1 MPLSFEQINDSY
13 MDILKELGNI
23 GAGNAATSLS
33 EILNRRIDMSVPK
46 ARIVGF
52 NELER
57 IIGPEDF
64 LVAATYLEFTGDI
77 QGTIM
82 FVLSRDSAKNL
93 LLLLMGYEVSSEEGD
108 VFSEFEVSA
117 LQEVGNILAGA
128 YLGAVS
134 RFTKLTMKLS
144 VPSFAFDMIGAV
156 LSVPLIEFGYLSD
169 KALFIETDF
178 INGCDSIKGDFLVIP
193 DMESYS
199 TVLKSLGVI

>member
-1 MPLSFEQINDSY
+1 MALSFDQINDSY

-33 EILNRRIDMSVPK
+33 VMLNRRIDMSVPK
-46 ARIVGF
+46 ATIVGF
-52 NELER
+52 NELES
-57 IIGPEDF
+57 IMGSEDL
-64 LVAATYLEFTGDI
+64 LVAAIYLEFTGDI

-82 FVLSRDSAKNL
+82 FVLNQDSAKNL
-93 LLLLMGYEVSSEEGD
+93 ISLLMGIEVNPEESD
-108 VFSEFEVSA
+108 VFSEFEISA

-156 LSVPLIEFGYLSD
+156 LSVPLIEFGHLSD
-169 KALFIETDF
+169 RALFIETDF
-178 INGCDSIKGDFLVIP
+178 LYGCDSIKGDFLVIP

-199 TVLKSLGVI
+199 IVLKALGVM

>member
-1 MPLSFEQINDSY
+1 MSLSFEQINESY

-33 EILNRRIDMSVPK
+33 VMLNRRIDMSVPQ

-52 NELER
+52 GDLES
-57 IIGPEDF
+57 IIGPEDA
-64 LVAATYLEFTGDI
+64 LVAAIYLEFTGDI

-82 FVLSRDSAKNL
+82 FVLSQDSAKNL
-93 LLLLMGYEVSSEEGD
+93 LLLLIGCEMNPKGSD
-108 VFSEFEVSA
+108 AFSELEISA
-117 LQEVGNILAGA
+117 LQEVGNIVAGA
-128 YLGAVS
+128 YLGAVA
-134 RFTKLTMKLS
+134 RFTNLTMKLS

-156 LSVPLIEFGYLSD
+156 LSVPLIEFGQMSD

-178 INGCDSIKGDFLVIP
+178 LNGGDSIKGDFLVIP

-199 TVLKSLGVI
+199 IILNALGVM

>member
-13 MDILKELGNI
+13 MDILKEWGNI

-33 EILNRRIDMSVPK
+33 VMLNRRINMSVPK
-46 ARIVGF
+46 ARIIGF
-52 NELER
+52 NEL
-57 IIGPEDF
+57 GNFVGLEDF
-64 LVAATYLEFTGDI
+64 LVAAIYLEFTGDI

-82 FVLSRDSAKNL
+82 FVLSQDSAKNL
-93 LLLLMGYEVSSEEGD
+93 LVLLMGYKVNSEEGD
-108 VFSEFEVSA
+108 VFSEFEISA

-156 LSVPLIEFGYLSD
+156 LSVPLSEFGYFAD
-169 KALFIETDF
+169 KVLFIETDF
-178 INGCDSIKGDFLVIP
+178 VYGCDSIKGDFLVIP
-193 DMESYS
+193 DMESYPII
-199 TVLKSLGVI
+199 LKALGVM

>member
-33 EILNRRIDMSVPK
+33 VMLNRRIDMNVPK
-46 ARIVGF
+46 ARIIGF
-52 NELER
+52 NEL
-57 IIGPEDF
+57 GNFVGLEDF
-64 LVAATYLEFTGDI
+64 LVAAIYLEFTGDI

-82 FVLSRDSAKNL
+82 FVLSQDSAKNL
-93 LLLLMGYEVSSEEGD
+93 LVLLMGYKVNSEEGD
-108 VFSEFEVSA
+108 VFSEFEISA

-128 YLGAVS
+128 YLEAVS

-156 LSVPLIEFGYLSD
+156 LSVPLSEFGYFAD
-169 KALFIETDF
+169 KVLFIETDF
-178 INGCDSIKGDFLVIP
+178 VYGCDSIKGDFLVIP
-193 DMESYS
+193 DMESYPII
-199 TVLKSLGVI
+199 LKALGIL

>member
-33 EILNRRIDMSVPK
+33 VMLNRRIDMNVPK
-46 ARIVGF
+46 ARIIGF
-52 NELER
+52 NEL
-57 IIGPEDF
+57 GNFVGLEDF
-64 LVAATYLEFTGDI
+64 LVAAIYLEFTGDI

-82 FVLSRDSAKNL
+82 FVLSQDSAKNL
-93 LLLLMGYEVSSEEGD
+93 LVLLMGYKVNSEEGD
-108 VFSEFEVSA
+108 VFSEFEISA

-156 LSVPLIEFGYLSD
+156 LSVPLSEFGYFAD
-169 KALFIETDF
+169 KVLFIETDF
-178 INGCDSIKGDFLVIP
+178 VYGCDSIKGDFLVIP
-193 DMESYS
+193 DMESYPII
-199 TVLKSLGVI
+199 LKALGVM